1 MRTFCIL
8 FMCILFWGASAQNG
22 NSGKDSY
29 LVAEEAYRNGQFE
42 KAIRVLD
49 TAMKGYDN
57 TLLVNV
63 YRLLALCYMA
73 VDQEEKADEYV
84 RLLLRY
90 MPYYTVSLQDPE
102 RFADIIRKY
111 KEGKKTLVT
120 ASQQVETLEEAPVPV
135 TLITEEMIKA
145 IDANNLKE
153 VLVAY
158 VPGITAVEGN
168 SELNFSMHGV
178 YSSEQQK
185 VLVMQNG
192 HRLNS
197 RSTNVQA
204 PDYSISLEKVKQIEV
219 LRGPASSLYGNAALT
234 AVVNIIT
241 KEGKELD
248 GASLSLGTGSF
259 STYKVDFLVGKYGPN
274 MDFIAW
280 TSVFSSEG
288 QKLFYPAEATGV
300 WRIFPMDGY
309 AYINGFNR
317 KPSYD
322 IGGIFQWNNHWKI
335 SFNHQYAKM
344 QSPYAYVAVKAP
356 YTYNKYRRLNG
367 QKPGH
372 GRSSTRGEVQ
382 YSNFWKDYSLDINV
396 YFDADRQM
404 NYEADGD
411 SLPPGLVV
419 YFAPDEIMDSVV
431 ARSGFFQMNSWEE
444 YTYGVSLRNGYSYGN
459 NHATHGTLL
468 AGLQM
473 ENYTMKSADACVGD
487 NFDRILVTISEH
499 NGQVKLGSELS
510 LSAFLQTKHYFTS
523 KLILNGGVRYDYKYR
538 YNGKTLHAFSP
549 RLACIY
555 KMGKW
560 SLKVCYARAF
570 VDAPFF
576 YRASEVV
583 TYKGNEDLDPEYLD
597 ALQLSATGVLPS
609 LHLEYDCNL
618 YYNKLSGLIYYDK
631 AAKGEN
637 SDRPVYSNAGS
648 LELFGLENSLSYTSS
663 GLTARM
669 NLTYQRV
676 LKSDKYCVTG
686 DKVDAIPAVTM
697 NMVVSQ
703 SIFSNS
709 RHSLWGHGS
718 LSCYSSQNM
727 PVSAYKD
734 GVEYKD
740 ENYRIKATALF
751 NVGLNYKCG
760 NLETSFSCS
769 NILNTSYTRG
779 SLYNIDVPQLGRNVM
794 WKIKCFFK

>member
-1 MRTFCIL
+1 MRTACVLLICL
-8 FMCILFWGASAQNG
+8 FSLAVSAQNG
-22 NSGKDSY
+22 GTGRDSY
-29 LVAEEAYRNGQFE
+29 LTAEEAYRDGQFE
-42 KAIRVLD
+42 KAIRILETD
-49 TAMKGYDN
+49 MKGYGHVLITN
-57 TLLVNV
+57 A
-63 YRLLALCYMA
+63 YRLMALCYMA
-73 VDQEEKADEYV
+73 TDREEKADEYV

-102 RFADIIRKY
+102 RFADNIRKY

-135 TLITEEMIKA
+135 TVITEEMIKA

-158 VPGITAVEGN
+158 VPGVTAVEGN
-168 SELNFSMHGV
+168 SELNFAMHGV

-185 VLVMQNG
+185 VLVMQDG

-204 PDYSISLEKVKQIEV
+204 PDYSISLDKVKQIEV

-241 KEGKELD
+241 KEGKD
-248 GASLSLGTGSF
+248 VNGASLSLGTGSF
-259 STYKVDFLVGKYGPN
+259 STYKADFLFGKYSPA
-274 MDFIAW
+274 MDFIGWA
-280 TSVFSSEG
+280 SVFSSEG
-288 QKLFYPAEATGV
+288 QKIFYPAGATGV
-300 WRIFPMDGY
+300 WRIFPLDGY
-309 AYINGFNR
+309 AYLNGFNR

-322 IGGIFQWNNHWKI
+322 IGCIFRWNNRWKV
-335 SFNHQYAKM
+335 SFNHQHAKM

-356 YTYNKYRRLNG
+356 YTYDKYRWMNG

-372 GRSSTRGEVQ
+372 GRTSTRGEVQ
-382 YSNFWKDYSLDINV
+382 YGNLWKNYSLDVNV

-411 SLPPGLVV
+411 SLPPGMVV
-419 YFAPDEIMDSVV
+419 RFAPDEIMDSVV
-431 ARSGFFQMNSWEE
+431 AKSGFFQMNSWEE
-444 YTYGVSLRNGYSYGN
+444 YTYGVSVRNGYSYGKN
-459 NHATHGTLL
+459 RAAHGTLL

-487 NFDRILVTISEH
+487 NFDRVLVTISEH
-499 NGQVKLGSELS
+499 NGQIELGSELS
-510 LSAFLQTKHYFTS
+510 LSAFLQAKHYFTPR
-523 KLILNGGVRYDYKYR
+523 LIANGGIRYDYKHR
-538 YNGKTLHAFSP
+538 FNGKTLHAFSP

-555 KMGKW
+555 KMGRW
-560 SLKVCYARAF
+560 SVKFCYARAF

-583 TYKGNEDLDPEYLD
+583 TYKGSEDLEPEYLD
-597 ALQLSATGVLPS
+597 ALQLSTTVAFPS

-618 YYNKLSGLIYYDK
+618 YYNKLSALIYYDK
-631 AAKGEN
+631 AAKDEK

-663 GLTARM
+663 GLTTRM

-686 DKVDAIPAVTM
+686 NQVDAIPAVTL
-697 NMVVSQ
+697 NMVVSK
-703 SIFSNS
+703 SVFSTS
-709 RHSLWGHGS
+709 RHSLWAHGS

-727 PVSAYKD
+727 PVSAYLD
-734 GVEYKD
+734 GVKYEDK
-740 ENYRIKATALF
+740 NYRIKGTAL
-751 NVGLNYKCG
+751 LNASLSYKYG
-760 NLETSFSCS
+760 KLETGLSC
-769 NILNTSYTRG
+769 NNMLDTGYTRG

-794 WKIKCFFK
+794 WKIKYSFK

>member
-1 MRTFCIL
+1 MRIICIIFISAYFL
-8 FMCILFWGASAQNG
+8 SLSAQNS
-22 NSGKDSY
+22 NSGKDNY
-29 LVAEEAYRNGQFE
+29 LAAEEAYRDGQFE
-42 KAIRVLD
+42 KAIRILETDIKSYDKVL
-49 TAMKGYDN
+49 
-57 TLLVNV
+57 VSNV

-73 VDQEEKADEYV
+73 TDQEEKVDEYV

-90 MPYYTVSLQDPE
+90 VPYYTVSLQDPE

-120 ASQQVETLEEAPVPV
+120 ASQQIETLEEAPVPV
-135 TLITEEMIKA
+135 TLITEEMIRA
-145 IDANNLKE
+145 IDANNLKD

-168 SELNFSMHGV
+168 SELNFAMHGV

-185 VLVMQNG
+185 VLIMQNG

-241 KEGKELD
+241 KEGKDMD

-259 STYKVDFLVGKYGPN
+259 STYKADLLIGKYGPN
-274 MDFIAW
+274 MDFIGWA
-280 TSVFSSEG
+280 SVFSSEG
-288 QKLFYPAEATGV
+288 QKIFYPADVTGI

-322 IGGIFQWNNHWKI
+322 IGCIFQWNEHWKI
-335 SFNHQYAKM
+335 SFSHQYSKM

-356 YTYNKYRRLNG
+356 YTYEKYRRING

-372 GRSSTRGEVQ
+372 GRTSTRGEMQ
-382 YSNFWKDYSLDINV
+382 YSNFWKDYSLNINA

-419 YFAPDEIMDSVV
+419 YFAPDEIMDSIV

-444 YTYGVSLRNGYSYGN
+444 YTYGISVRNGYSYGKN
-459 NHATHGTLL
+459 KGAHGTLL

-473 ENYTMKSADACVGD
+473 ENYTMKSADACIGED
-487 NFDRILVTISEH
+487 FDRIMVTISEH
-499 NGQVKLGSELS
+499 NGQIKLGSELS
-510 LSAFLQTKHYFTS
+510 LSAFLQGKHYFTS
-523 KLILNGGVRYDYKYR
+523 RLIVNGGLRYDYKHR
-538 YNGKTLHAFSP
+538 FNGKTLHAFSP

-555 KMGKW
+555 RIGQWNVKF
-560 SLKVCYARAF
+560 CYARAF

-583 TYKGNEDLDPEYLD
+583 TYKGSEDLEPEYLD
-597 ALQLSATGVLPS
+597 ALQLSTTVGVPS

-618 YYNKLSGLIYYDK
+618 YYNKLSGIIYYDK
-631 AAKGEN
+631 AAKEEK

-648 LELFGLENSLSYTSS
+648 LELFGIENSVFYTSS
-663 GLTARM
+663 KLKVRM

-676 LKSDKYCVTG
+676 LKSEKYCVTG
-686 DKVDAIPAVTM
+686 SKVDAIPAVTM
-697 NMVVSQ
+697 NLVVSQ
-703 SIFSNS
+703 SIFSTPKQ
-709 RHSLWGHGS
+709 SLWGHCS
-718 LSCYSSQNM
+718 LSCYSTQNM

-734 GVEYKD
+734 GIAYKD
-740 ENYRIKATALF
+740 EAYRIKSTAL
-751 NVGLNYKCG
+751 LNATFSYRYDK
-760 NLETSFSCS
+760 LETSLSCN
-769 NILNTSYTRG
+769 NILNTRYTRG
-779 SLYNIDVPQLGRNVM
+779 SLYNIDVPQLGRNIM

>member
-1 MRTFCIL
+1 MRTICVIL
-8 FMCILFWGASAQNG
+8 MCILSPVISAQNADA
-22 NSGKDSY
+22 GKDSY
-29 LVAEEAYRNGQFE
+29 LTAEEAYRDGQFE
-42 KAIRVLD
+42 KAIRLLE
-49 TAMKGYDN
+49 TNMKGYDN
-57 TLLVNV
+57 VLILNV
-63 YRLLALCYMA
+63 YRLLALCYME
-73 VDQEEKADEYV
+73 VDQEEKTDEYV

-90 MPYYTVSLQDPE
+90 MPYYTASLQDPE

-135 TLITEEMIKA
+135 TLITGDMIKA

-168 SELNFSMHGV
+168 SELNFAMHGV

-185 VLVMQNG
+185 VLIMQNG

-204 PDYSISLEKVKQIEV
+204 PDYSISLDKVKQIEV

-241 KEGKELD
+241 KEGKEVD
-248 GASLSLGTGSF
+248 GVSLSLGTGSF
-259 STYKVDFLVGKYGPN
+259 STYKADLLVGKYGPS
-274 MDFIAW
+274 MDFIGWA
-280 TSVFSSEG
+280 SFYSSEG
-288 QKLFYPAEATGV
+288 QKIFYPAEATGV
-300 WRIFPMDGY
+300 WRIFPLDGY

-322 IGGIFQWNNHWKI
+322 IGCIFQWNNHWKA
-335 SFNHQYAKM
+335 SFSHQHAKM

-356 YTYNKYRRLNG
+356 YTYDKYRRMNG

-372 GRSSTRGEVQ
+372 GRSSTRGELQ
-382 YSNFWKDYSLDINV
+382 YSNLWKNNLLDINV

-411 SLPPGLVV
+411 SLPPGMVV
-419 YFAPDEIMDSVV
+419 HFASDEIMDSLV
-431 ARSGFFQMNSWEE
+431 AKSGFFQMNSWEE
-444 YTYGVSLRNGYSYGN
+444 YTYGISVRNGYSYGKN
-459 NHATHGTLL
+459 NAAHGTLL
-468 AGLQM
+468 AGLQL
-473 ENYTMKSADACVGD
+473 ENYTMKSADACVGE
-487 NFDRILVTISEH
+487 NFDRVMVTISEH
-499 NGQVKLGSELS
+499 NGQVKLGNELS
-510 LSAFLQTKHYFTS
+510 LSSFLQAKHYFTS
-523 KLILNGGVRYDYKYR
+523 ELIVNGGIRYDYKHR
-538 YNGKTLHAFSP
+538 FNGKTLHAFSP

-555 KMGKW
+555 KMDRW
-560 SLKVCYARAF
+560 SIKFCYSRAF

-576 YRASEVV
+576 YRANEVV
-583 TYKGNEDLDPEYLD
+583 TYKGSEDLEPEYLD
-597 ALQLSATGVLPS
+597 ALQLSTTVSFPS

-618 YYNKLSGLIYYDK
+618 YYNKLSDLIYYDK
-631 AAKGEN
+631 AAKEEK

-648 LELFGLENSLSYTSS
+648 LELFGLESSLSYASS
-663 GLTARM
+663 RLTAKM

-686 DKVDAIPAVTM
+686 NKVDAIPAVTM
-697 NMVVSQ
+697 NMVVSK
-703 SIFSNS
+703 SVFFNS
-709 RHSLWGHGS
+709 RHSLWVHGS

-727 PVSAYKD
+727 PVSAYMD
-734 GVEYKD
+734 GVKYEDKD
-740 ENYRIKATALF
+740 YRIKGTALL
-751 NVGLNYKCG
+751 NTGLNYKYG
-760 NLETSFSCS
+760 KLEISFSCN
-769 NILNTSYTRG
+769 NILDTGYTRG

-794 WKIKCFFK
+794 CKIKYFLK